1 MFKIVG
7 DKITNHRGDV
17 MAQKIRGK
25 WETKEASVL
34 EFIAGLDKPK
44 KKTKKPVVK
53 EQEVEVVRA
62 RDEDGKFIPDDPSTP
77 EVNEAWVARI
87 KKKVTKTK

>member
-44 KKTKKPVVK
+44 KKTKKPVVE